1 MLMRLANYL
10 EEQNLSIG
18 DFAAQLGVAYQ
29 TIHRY
34 VRGER
39 RPQWSLLQRI
49 TKETGGAVQ
58 PNDFFEVTYDV
69 TAPPGAPARGHGGAA
84 TRHRAGSGR
93 DAPSPIAPHA
103 LLHVDEMAAAD
114 AAAIAGGVPGEVLME
129 NAGAAVAREIRRRW
143 PPLRVA
149 VLCGPGNNGGDG
161 FVVARH
167 LAEAGFE
174 VCVALL
180 GERGKLKGDA
190 AVMAERWHGPVAP
203 LDSGGT
209 TGCDLVVDA
218 IFGAGLSR
226 DVTGVGAMIVR
237 QANEAG
243 VPVVAIDV
251 PSGVD
256 GDTGEIRGAAF
267 QAALSVTFF
276 RRKPGHLLVPG
287 RRLAGETVVADIGIP
302 DGALSAIAP
311 QLNENHPDLWMAR
324 FPWPSLEG
332 HKYVRGHAIVVSGD
346 ASHTGAARLGA
357 RAALRTGA
365 GLVTVASPP
374 DALSINAAQLTAV
387 MCTSFEGVAGFADV
401 LGDPRRNVVLL
412 GPGNGVTEATRA
424 NVLAALGAGKACVL
438 DADALSVFAAAP
450 AELFGAMA
458 GRSCLLTPHEGEFRR
473 LFGSAVGAGG
483 GKVARARAAA
493 RLSGA
498 TVLLKG
504 ADTVVAA
511 PDGRAVINA
520 NAPPELATAGS
531 GDTLAGIA
539 LGLMAQGL
547 DPFEAGSAAAWL
559 HGAAAGEVGPGLIA
573 DDLAEALPAVLK
585 RLKSRDAERAAR
597 EFAMMAG

>member
-1 MLMRLANYL
+1 MVMRLATYL
-10 EEQNLSIG
+10 EEQHLSIG
-18 DFAAQLGVAYQ
+18 DFATKVGVTYQ

-39 RPQWSLLQRI
+39 RPEWSILERI
-49 TKETGGAVQ
+49 SLETGGAVQ
-58 PNDFFEVTYDV
+58 ANDFYDV
-69 TAPPGAPARGHGGAA
+69 TASPLTLARAHGGAA
-84 TRHRAGSGR
+84 IRHHAGSVR
-93 DAPSPIAPHA
+93 AARLPIAPHA
-103 LLHVDEMAAAD
+103 LLHVEEMAAAD
-114 AAAIAGGVPGEVLME
+114 AAAIAGGVMGEVLME
-129 NAGAAVAREIRRRW
+129 NAGVAVAREIRRRW
-143 PPLRVA
+143 PPRRVA

-174 VCVALL
+174 VGVALL

-190 AVMAERWHGPVAP
+190 ALMAERWHGAIKPFESAG
-203 LDSGGT
+203 S
-209 TGCDLVVDA
+209 TGRDLVVDA

-226 DVTGVGAMIVR
+226 DVSGAAAAVITA
-237 QANEAG
+237 ANEAG
-243 VPVVAIDV
+243 APVVAIDV

-267 QAALSVTFF
+267 QAELTVTFF
-276 RRKPGHLLVPG
+276 RPKPGHLLVPG

-302 DGALSAIAP
+302 DGVLTAIAP
-311 QLNENHPDLWMAR
+311 QLSANHPDLWMAR
-324 FPWPSLEG
+324 FPWPTLDS
-332 HKYVRGHAIVVSGD
+332 HKYARGHAIVVSGD
-346 ASHTGAARLGA
+346 AGHTGAARLAA

-374 DALSINAAQLTAV
+374 EALSINAAQLTAV
-387 MCTSFEGVAGFADV
+387 MCTSFEGIAGFADV

-450 AELFGAMA
+450 ATLFDAMA

-473 LFGSAVGAGG
+473 LFGSEIGADG
-483 GKVARARAAA
+483 GKVARAREAA
-493 RLSGA
+493 RRSGA

-511 PDGRAVINA
+511 PDGRVVING

-547 DPFEAGSAAAWL
+547 DPFEAGVAAAWL
-559 HGAAAGEVGPGLIA
+559 HGAAACEVGPGLIA
-573 DDLAEALPAVLK
+573 EDLAEALPAVLK
-585 RLKSRDAERAAR
+585 RLKIGDGERAAR